1 MFLLTIYKSCKWP
14 HLDYGDVIYDQ
25 PSNKFFQSRIESVQ
39 YNATL
44 CITTRAHRGSSHE
57 KLHQKRL
64 MGRLGLLYKVLS
76 TKQSA
81 HVHELTHLFPMHPF
95 SLPYGF
101 LMFSGVRERL
111 HWEQMGK
118 FHKSSQH
125 PSTFKTSLKLVLPER
140 YN

>member
-1 MFLLTIYKSCKWP
+1 
-14 HLDYGDVIYDQ
+14 
-25 PSNKFFQSRIESVQ
+25 
-39 YNATL
+39 
-44 CITTRAHRGSSHE
+44 
-57 KLHQKRL
+57 

-125 PSTFKTSLKLVLPER
+125 PSTFKSSLKLVLP
-140 YN
+140 